1 MHAERPRSSKSR
13 RSPEVLDRIQRS
25 EERVKARRDAARLQE
40 QIILTAVKRYIDAWQ
55 AIRAREKKRDSDI
68 EQLRGRITE
77 VEAEAAAEIDRHR
90 VTQAGVAATLREQ
103 GQTDDDIAELLEIT
117 PKEARRLLGP
127 ARSASELSRA
137 RPGPPPRQQQ
147 SGKKQM
153 RSNAAAP
160 VPDPTREA
168 ATERPDVADSNSG
181 REGKSIV
188 DGTG

>member
-1 MHAERPRSSKSR
+1 M
-13 RSPEVLDRIQRS
+13 
-25 EERVKARRDAARLQE
+25 
-40 QIILTAVKRYIDAWQ
+40 KRYIDTWQ
-55 AIRAREKKRDSDI
+55 AIRARENKRDSDI
-68 EQLRGRITE
+68 EQLRGRIAE

-90 VTQAGVAATLREQ
+90 FTQAGVAATLREQ
-103 GQTDDDIAELLEIT
+103 GQTDDNIAELLEIT

-127 ARSASELSRA
+127 ARSATEPTRA

-153 RSNAAAP
+153 RSNPAAP

-168 ATERPDVADSNSG
+168 TAERPDVADSNSV